1 MYSPIKILHQLP
13 FLRLFIF
20 LSLGIALALVSTDV
34 KLALV
39 LIIITL
45 SIGFACTFLPPSK
58 SYYKGFVI
66 MFSIITLGYFCVYIE
81 KPTKEDF
88 SIVESLAQNTNTLI
102 AEIFTKHLQSD
113 TSALCKALCIAD
125 KSDLTSTVKKDFSRA
140 GASHI
145 LAVSG
150 MHVGIIFTAISTLI
164 GLISQSRKF
173 SRIASIVAIC
183 FLWFYAFICGLQPS
197 IVRACTMFTIPIIGK
212 LLKRDS
218 SSLNSL
224 LFTAFCMVIYDYT
237 NLFNIGFQL
246 SFLAVAG
253 ILLFQEKIF
262 NIFQL
267 QNKILIWLWSLT
279 SVSIAAQI
287 TTLPLTIYYFHN
299 IPVLSLISNLFV
311 VPLSTLLIYF
321 SGGLIL
327 FNLTNVSN
335 IISLILNKLSYYL
348 NLFIE
353 EISCTPFVTI
363 ENINI
368 SIFQVATLYLIILIT
383 KYFLDSK
390 KPVCVIWILSLII
403 LFLGYEIIRL
413 LFL

>member
-20 LSLGIALALVSTDV
+20 LSLGIALALVSADV

-335 IISLILNKLSYYL
+335 IISLILSKLSYYL

-353 EISCTPFVTI
+353 EISCTPFATI

-368 SIFQVATLYLIILIT
+368 SIFQVIILYLIILIT

-403 LFLGYEIIRL
+403 LFLGYDIIRL

>member
-13 FLRLFIF
+13 FLRLFTF

-212 LLKRDS
+212 LLKR
-218 SSLNSL
+218 SL

-321 SGGLIL
+321 SGALIL

-353 EISCTPFVTI
+353 EISCTPFATI

-403 LFLGYEIIRL
+403 LFLGYDIIRL

>member
-1 MYSPIKILHQLP
+1 MYSPIRILHQLP

-353 EISCTPFVTI
+353 EISNTSFATI

-403 LFLGYEIIRL
+403 LFLGYDIIRL

>member
-45 SIGFACTFLPPSK
+45 GIGFACTFLPPSK

-267 QNKILIWLWSLT
+267 QNKFLIWLWSLT

-353 EISCTPFVTI
+353 EISCTPFATI

-368 SIFQVATLYLIILIT
+368 SIFHVATLYLIILIT

-390 KPVCVIWILSLII
+390 KPVCVIWIFALII
-403 LFLGYEIIRL
+403 LLLVYDIIRL

>member
-45 SIGFACTFLPPSK
+45 GIGFACTFLPPSK

-353 EISCTPFVTI
+353 EISCTPFATI

-403 LFLGYEIIRL
+403 LFLGYDIIRL

>member
-45 SIGFACTFLPPSK
+45 GIGFACTFLPPSK

-267 QNKILIWLWSLT
+267 QNKFLIWLWSLT

-353 EISCTPFVTI
+353 EISCTPFATI

-368 SIFQVATLYLIILIT
+368 SIFHVATLYLIILIT

-403 LFLGYEIIRL
+403 LFLVYDIIRL

>member
-88 SIVESLAQNTNTLI
+88 NIVESLAQNTNTLI

-353 EISCTPFVTI
+353 EISCTPFATI

-368 SIFQVATLYLIILIT
+368 SIFHVATLYLIILIT

-403 LFLGYEIIRL
+403 LFLVYDIIRL

>member
-45 SIGFACTFLPPSK
+45 IIGFACTFLPPSK

-173 SRIASIVAIC
+173 SRIASVVAIC

-267 QNKILIWLWSLT
+267 QNKFLIWLWSLT

-353 EISCTPFVTI
+353 EISCTPFATI

-368 SIFQVATLYLIILIT
+368 SIFHVATLYLIILIT

-403 LFLGYEIIRL
+403 LFLGYDIIRL

>member
-45 SIGFACTFLPPSK
+45 IIGFACTFLPPSK

-353 EISCTPFVTI
+353 EISCTPFATI

-368 SIFQVATLYLIILIT
+368 SIFHVATLYLIILIT

-403 LFLGYEIIRL
+403 LFLVYDIIRL

>member
-20 LSLGIALALVSTDV
+20 LSLGIALALVSPDV

-299 IPVLSLISNLFV
+299 IPILSLISNLVV
-311 VPLSTLLIYF
+311 VPISTLLIYF

-327 FNLTNVSN
+327 FDLTNVSN

-353 EISCTPFVTI
+353 EISCTPFATI

-403 LFLGYEIIRL
+403 LFLGYDIIRL

>member
-1 MYSPIKILHQLP
+1 MYRPIKILHQLP

-183 FLWFYAFICGLQPS
+183 FLWFNAFICGLQPS

-237 NLFNIGFQL
+237 NLFYIGFQL

-353 EISCTPFVTI
+353 EISCTPFATI

-403 LFLGYEIIRL
+403 LFLGYDIIRL

>member
-45 SIGFACTFLPPSK
+45 SIGFVCTFLPPSK

-353 EISCTPFVTI
+353 EISCTPFATI

-390 KPVCVIWILSLII
+390 KTVCVIWILSLII
-403 LFLGYEIIRL
+403 LFLGYDIIRL

>member
-45 SIGFACTFLPPSK
+45 SIGFVCTFLPPSK

-353 EISCTPFVTI
+353 EISCTPFATI

-368 SIFQVATLYLIILIT
+368 SIFQVTTLYLIILIT

-403 LFLGYEIIRL
+403 LFLGYDIIRL

>member
-353 EISCTPFVTI
+353 EISCTPFATI

-368 SIFQVATLYLIILIT
+368 SIFQVATLYLIILII

-403 LFLGYEIIRL
+403 LFLGYDIIRL

>member
-311 VPLSTLLIYF
+311 VPLSILLIYF
-321 SGGLIL
+321 SGSLIL

-353 EISCTPFVTI
+353 VISCTPFATI

-368 SIFQVATLYLIILIT
+368 SIFQVTTLYLIILIT

-403 LFLGYEIIRL
+403 LFLGYDIIRL

>member
-34 KLALV
+34 KHALV

-150 MHVGIIFTAISTLI
+150 MHVGIIFTGISTLI

-353 EISCTPFVTI
+353 VISCTPFATI

-403 LFLGYEIIRL
+403 LFLGYDIIRL

>member
-335 IISLILNKLSYYL
+335 IISFILNKLSYYL

-353 EISCTPFVTI
+353 EISCTPFATI

-403 LFLGYEIIRL
+403 LFLGYDIIRL